1 MQEVVNAHLYN
12 VNPNITVKKKK
23 LQVTIFDKL
32 FFQFGITTRAS
43 ILKDYSTN
51 QPWAASLLAL

>member
-12 VNPNITVKKKK
+12 VNPNITVKKKT
-23 LQVTIFDKL
+23 QVTIFDKL